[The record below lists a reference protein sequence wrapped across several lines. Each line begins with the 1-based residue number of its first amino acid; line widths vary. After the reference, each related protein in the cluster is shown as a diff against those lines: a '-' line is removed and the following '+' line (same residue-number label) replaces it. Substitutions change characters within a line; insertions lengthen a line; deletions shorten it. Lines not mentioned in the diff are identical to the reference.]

1 MFDQL
6 AGQYSLNLYGFPVLI
21 CGFLILFLG
30 LFILVKNVRSQIN
43 FSFFLSCFTISI
55 WLLGITMVYFS
66 RDESTAFFWGKVLW
80 TGLVFIGSSIYFL
93 TLSLTKRAQERRK
106 TLLMNFAVSG
116 IFCIAVLTT
125 DRFIN
130 GVWKYSWGYYPKA
143 ALLYYIYLPFFFGQM
158 LVSLFNFY
166 VAYRR
171 SDNAAARQ
179 QIRLVFIAFG
189 IAYTASVDY
198 LPNLGYGIY
207 PFGYFPMLLFTAI
220 IFYSIVRYK
229 LWDISTVVHKTAMW
243 AVMSSLVILPV
254 GAIFYFG
261 HGWIDHLNPT
271 GLSLLATSI
280 VLLLVPYIKMVQ
292 PRIDHLFQR
301 RKHDLQKIL
310 QDFIH
315 EIVVLKGLNELV
327 NKLQATIT
335 SVLYPEGT
343 SVILLDVKSETLKPF
358 LVSGLS
364 EAFTVERHPDF
375 LEWLER
381 TKGLAELD
389 LIEADPRYAQIKDP
403 AKEYFKAVAGKLAV
417 PLTHDGKLL
426 GVINLGQKKN
436 LKPYTGLDLDFLS
449 NLKVE
454 ASIAFSNALLYD
466 DVSNMSKELKQWA
479 TELEHKVEERTKE
492 LAESKQEVERA
503 YAKLKELDAIKTQF
517 FSNISHELR
526 TPLTLVLAPLESM
539 IKGEMGAMPT
549 AQQGHM
555 EIMYQNSLR
564 LLKMINNLLDLA
576 KIDAGK
582 MKLTLDYVNLPQFI
596 NGIVASVSPMAEKK
610 QIRLSFVNGDALP
623 ELVCDKEKIERVL
636 LNLIFNS
643 LKFTEPGG
651 TVTVRCAEARSRE
664 RDGHDNPVMVS
675 VSDTGIGFPKEYST
689 RIFERFSQVDASAS
703 RKHEGT
709 GIGLALAK
717 ELVELHR
724 GRIWADSAPG
734 KGTVMTFTLP
744 MDLKPSEPEGTAE
757 DPRAERRRARE
768 RRESEGRRAEDW
780 TKALHTAAEYSATD
794 ILKEGVAVTTSTPA
808 ESQPPERTVLL
819 IEDNADMRSFIAF
832 QLQNEFNL
840 IQARDGIEGV
850 GLATQ
855 HRPDLIISDVMMPG
869 KDGYQVCREIKSDPH
884 TKHIPV
890 ILLTAKAELSEKISG
905 LEYGADDYLT
915 KPFNAQELKA
925 KIRSLIQLRRLER
938 EIQNRS
944 EELERTLK
952 MLQETQTQLVHSEKM
967 AALGLLVAGIAHE
980 VNNPVSFAK
989 GSLSNLRRYLGQVR
1003 EALEKQPETR
1013 QVLVQFNKLLQDIE
1027 QSLNIVKAGLDR
1039 TEGIVTDLKTFARK
1053 DEQYTKRVDIQEGLE
1068 ATIKLIQHEIVE
1080 RIALHRDYGIR
1091 EPVEIIPGQINQV
1104 FMNLLQNAIHAIPE
1118 KGEIWIRSW
1127 EDGDWVHISV
1137 RDSGKGIRKEHL
1149 GRIFEPF
1156 FTTKEVGQ
1164 GTGLGLSVS
1173 YRIIENHGGKITVS
1187 SEEGKGAEFVIT
1199 LPKRGLPDRPA
1210 TKISPEPV
1218 SAKGDAR

>member
-1 MFDQL
+1 L
-6 AGQYSLNLYGFPVLI
+6 
-21 CGFLILFLG
+21 
-30 LFILVKNVRSQIN
+30 RH
-43 FSFFLSCFTISI
+43 
-55 WLLGITMVYFS
+55 
-66 RDESTAFFWGKVLW
+66 RE
-80 TGLVFIGSSIYFL
+80 
-93 TLSLTKRAQERRK
+93 
-106 TLLMNFAVSG
+106 
-116 IFCIAVLTT
+116 
-125 DRFIN
+125 
-130 GVWKYSWGYYPKA
+130 
-143 ALLYYIYLPFFFGQM
+143 
-158 LVSLFNFY
+158 
-166 VAYRR
+166 
-171 SDNAAARQ
+171 
-179 QIRLVFIAFG
+179 FIAQLELEDTNASLQETKNRLEK
-189 IAYTASVDY
+189 AYT
-198 LPNLGYGIY
+198 
-207 PFGYFPMLLFTAI
+207 
-220 IFYSIVRYK
+220 
-229 LWDISTVVHKTAMW
+229 
-243 AVMSSLVILPV
+243 
-254 GAIFYFG
+254 
-261 HGWIDHLNPT
+261 
-271 GLSLLATSI
+271 
-280 VLLLVPYIKMVQ
+280 
-292 PRIDHLFQR
+292 
-301 RKHDLQKIL
+301 
-310 QDFIH
+310 
-315 EIVVLKGLNELV
+315 
-327 NKLQATIT
+327 
-335 SVLYPEGT
+335 
-343 SVILLDVKSETLKPF
+343 
-358 LVSGLS
+358 
-364 EAFTVERHPDF
+364 
-375 LEWLER
+375 
-381 TKGLAELD
+381 
-389 LIEADPRYAQIKDP
+389 
-403 AKEYFKAVAGKLAV
+403 
-417 PLTHDGKLL
+417 
-426 GVINLGQKKN
+426 
-436 LKPYTGLDLDFLS
+436 
-449 NLKVE
+449 
-454 ASIAFSNALLYD
+454 
-466 DVSNMSKELKQWA
+466 
-479 TELEHKVEERTKE
+479 
-492 LAESKQEVERA
+492 
-503 YAKLKELDAIKTQF
+503 KLKELDAIKTQF

-582 MKLTLDYVNLPQFI
+582 MKLTLDQVNLPQFI

-610 QIRLSFVNGDALP
+610 QIRLSFANGDSLP

-651 TVTVRCAEARSRE
+651 TVTIRCAKARSQDTDAHGDRA
-664 RDGHDNPVMVS
+664 MVS

-717 ELVELHR
+717 ELIELHH
-724 GRIWADSAPG
+724 GRIWADSDPG

-794 ILKEGVAVTTSTPA
+794 ILNEGVAVSTPTPA

-855 HRPDLIISDVMMPG
+855 HRPDLIVSDVMMPG
-869 KDGYQVCREIKSDPH
+869 KDGYQVCREIKTDPH

-952 MLQETQTQLVHSEKM
+952 MLQETQSQLVHSEKM

-1027 QSLNIVKAGLDR
+1027 QSLNIVKTGLDR

-1053 DEQYTKRVDIQEGLE
+1053 DEQHTKRVDIQEGLE
-1068 ATIKLIQHEIVE
+1068 ATIKLIQHEILE
-1080 RIALHRDYGIR
+1080 RITLHRDYAIR
-1091 EPVEIIPGQINQV
+1091 EPVEIIPGQTNQV

-1118 KGEIWIRSW
+1118 KGDIWIRSW
-1127 EDGDWVHISV
+1127 EDGDLVHISI
-1137 RDSGKGIRKEHL
+1137 RDSGKGIRKEHI

-1199 LPKRGLPDRPA
+1199 LPKRQLPDRPA
-1210 TKISPEPV
+1210 SGISPEPV

>member
-1 MFDQL
+1 MVNYVVVSIST
-6 AGQYSLNLYGFPVLI
+6 AAISLG
-21 CGFLILFLG
+21 LG
-30 LFILVKNVRSQIN
+30 LFVLFKGWRKPLNRVWALLSLSVSGYLCGFAQTINQTDHDLALIGARIL
-43 FSFFLSCFTISI
+43 TISASFI
-55 WLLGITMVYFS
+55 PSLYLNFICSLDTSQELKIRPLLISYSFTGFFSLASFSSSFIKEVGPKLSFNYYIVPGPLYYLYFVFFVACTGYGLYTLIHLFKTSPPYGTKRLLGH
-66 RDESTAFFWGKVLW
+66 VL
-80 TGLVFIGSSIYFL
+80 I
-93 TLSLTKRAQERRK
+93 
-106 TLLMNFAVSG
+106 
-116 IFCIAVLTT
+116 
-125 DRFIN
+125 
-130 GVWKYSWGYYPKA
+130 
-143 ALLYYIYLPFFFGQM
+143 
-158 LVSLFNFY
+158 
-166 VAYRR
+166 
-171 SDNAAARQ
+171 
-179 QIRLVFIAFG
+179 
-189 IAYTASVDY
+189 ASVIGFGGGSTTF
-198 LPNLGYGIY
+198 LPVLGVNVHPIGM
-207 PFGYFPMLLFTAI
+207 YFVILYSAI
-220 IFYSIVRYK
+220 ISYSIIRYR
-229 LWDISTVVHKTAMW
+229 LMDITTVIHKTAMW
-243 AVMSSLVILPV
+243 AAMSSLIILPIGGLFYFAHNWINNLNPYQLFFLVSSVIL
-254 GAIFYFG
+254 
-261 HGWIDHLNPT
+261 
-271 GLSLLATSI
+271 LLI
-280 VLLLVPYIKMVQ
+280 PYIKVVQ
-292 PRIDHLFQR
+292 PRIDHLFER

-327 NKLQATIT
+327 SKLQATIT
-335 SVLYPEGT
+335 SVLYPERT
-343 SVILLDVKSETLKPF
+343 SIILFDVKSDTLKPF
-358 LVSGLS
+358 QVSGLS
-364 EAFTVERHPDF
+364 EEFYVDRHPDF
-375 LEWLER
+375 LKWLEQS
-381 TKGLAELD
+381 KGVTELD
-389 LIEADPRYAQIKDP
+389 LIEADPRHIQIKDQ
-403 AKEYFKAVAGKLAV
+403 AIKYFKAVGGKLAV

-466 DVSNMSKELKQWA
+466 DVSKMSQELKLWA

-492 LAESKQEVERA
+492 LAESKQEVEKA

-517 FSNISHELR
+517 FANVSHELR
-526 TPLTLVLAPLESM
+526 TPLTLVLAPLES
-539 IKGEMGAMPT
+539 ILKGELGYVSKS
-549 AQQGHM
+549 QQGHIQ
-555 EIMYQNSLR
+555 IMHQNALR

-582 MKLTLDYVNLPQFI
+582 MTLNLEPINLDHFI
-596 NGIVASVSPMAEKK
+596 KGIVASVTPLAEKK
-610 QIRLSFVNGDALP
+610 QIRLSFVDGERLTGV
-623 ELVCDKEKIERVL
+623 VCDREKVERVL

-643 LKFTEPGG
+643 IKFTEPGG
-651 TVTVRCAEARSRE
+651 SVTVRCEKANSTE
-664 RDGHDNPVMVS
+664 RDESATRVQVS
-675 VSDTGIGFPKEYST
+675 VADTGIGIPKEYKEK
-689 RIFERFSQVDASAS
+689 IFERFSQVDASAS
-703 RKHEGT
+703 RKYEGT

-724 GRIWADSAPG
+724 GRIWADSEPG

-744 MDLKPSEPEGTAE
+744 TDLELPKTDTTPEDRRTG
-757 DPRAERRRARE
+757 RRRARE
-768 RRESEGRRAEDW
+768 RRETERRWTEDW
-780 TKALHTAAEYSATD
+780 TQALRSAAEYSAGD
-794 ILKEGVAVTTSTPA
+794 VLKEPVPIQAPLPFPSGPI
-808 ESQPPERTVLL
+808 EHTVLL

-832 QLQNEFNL
+832 QLQDEFKL
-840 IQARDGIEGV
+840 LQARDGIEGV

-855 HRPDLIISDVMMPG
+855 HLPDIIISDVMMPG

-905 LEYGADDYLT
+905 LEFGADDYLT

-925 KIRSLIQLRRLER
+925 KIRSLVQLRRLER

-1013 QVLVQFNKLLQDIE
+1013 QVLTQFNKLLQDIE
-1027 QSLNIVKAGLDR
+1027 QSLNIVKSGLER

-1068 ATIKLIQHEIVE
+1068 ATLKLIQHEMTG
-1080 RIALHRDYGIR
+1080 RITVHRDYGIQ
-1091 EPVEIIPGQINQV
+1091 ETVEIIPGQVNQV

-1118 KGEIWIRSW
+1118 KGDIWIRTW
-1127 EDGDWVHISV
+1127 EDGDRVHVAV
-1137 RDSGKGIRKEHL
+1137 RDSGKGIQKEHL

-1199 LPKRGLPDRPA
+1199 LPKRQLPDRPETA
-1210 TKISPEPV
+1210 TPADPV
-1218 SAKGDAR
+1218 AIKGNRR

>member
-1 MFDQL
+1 MKTVQEDYPKFLYELSLQRVRIGAIL
-6 AGQYSLNLYGFPVLI
+6 AIILVPASGALDYFTQPEYLETFFYIRIVCSLILIGVLALTYTRVGMQWPTALGIFGVFCVGAAFGLMIRYLGYTSPYYAGLNLIILAIGVLFPWGLKET
-21 CGFLILFLG
+21 FL
-30 LFILVKNVRSQIN
+30 
-43 FSFFLSCFTISI
+43 
-55 WLLGITMVYFS
+55 
-66 RDESTAFFWGKVLW
+66 A
-80 TGLVFIGSSIYFL
+80 
-93 TLSLTKRAQERRK
+93 
-106 TLLMNFAVSG
+106 
-116 IFCIAVLTT
+116 
-125 DRFIN
+125 
-130 GVWKYSWGYYPKA
+130 
-143 ALLYYIYLPFFFGQM
+143 
-158 LVSLFNFY
+158 
-166 VAYRR
+166 
-171 SDNAAARQ
+171 
-179 QIRLVFIAFG
+179 
-189 IAYTASVDY
+189 
-198 LPNLGYGIY
+198 
-207 PFGYFPMLLFTAI
+207 
-220 IFYSIVRYK
+220 
-229 LWDISTVVHKTAMW
+229 
-243 AVMSSLVILPV
+243 SSLVYSCYLVPTLLFDEINNPQ
-254 GAIFYFG
+254 IFFNNNLFIVETMIIALASNYFS
-261 HGWIDHLNPT
+261 
-271 GLSLLATSI
+271 SLLRLREFTSRYQ
-280 VLLLVPYIKMVQ
+280 L
-292 PRIDHLFQR
+292 
-301 RKHDLQKIL
+301 
-310 QDFIH
+310 
-315 EIVVLKGLNELV
+315 E
-327 NKLQATIT
+327 QAKTQ
-335 SVLYPEGT
+335 
-343 SVILLDVKSETLKPF
+343 
-358 LVSGLS
+358 
-364 EAFTVERHPDF
+364 VEQ
-375 LEWLER
+375 
-381 TKGLAELD
+381 A
-389 LIEADPRYAQIKDP
+389 
-403 AKEYFKAVAGKLAV
+403 
-417 PLTHDGKLL
+417 
-426 GVINLGQKKN
+426 
-436 LKPYTGLDLDFLS
+436 YT
-449 NLKVE
+449 
-454 ASIAFSNALLYD
+454 
-466 DVSNMSKELKQWA
+466 
-479 TELEHKVEERTKE
+479 
-492 LAESKQEVERA
+492 
-503 YAKLKELDAIKTQF
+503 KLKELDAIKTQF

-539 IKGEMGAMPT
+539 IKGEMGTLPV
-549 AQQGHM
+549 AQQSHM

-582 MKLTLDYVNLPQFI
+582 MKLVLDQVNLPEFVK
-596 NGIVASVSPMAEKK
+596 GIVASVSPLAEKK
-610 QIRLSFVNGDALP
+610 QIRLLFKNGDQLP
-623 ELVCDKEKIERVL
+623 EVVCDKEKIERVL

-651 TVTVRCAEARSRE
+651 AVTVRCGNARSIE
-664 RDGHDNPVMVS
+664 IDGQGDRVVMS

-717 ELVELHR
+717 ELVELHH
-724 GRIWADSAPG
+724 GRIWADSEPG

-744 MDLKPSEPEGTAE
+744 MDLKLSDMEGTAE
-757 DPRAERRRARE
+757 DRRAERRRARE

-794 ILKEGVAVTTSTPA
+794 ILKEGVAVPAPA
-808 ESQPPERTVLL
+808 ESEAPEHTVLL

-832 QLQNEFNL
+832 QLQDEFKL

-855 HRPDLIISDVMMPG
+855 HHPDIIISDVMMPG
-869 KDGYQVCREIKSDPH
+869 KDGYQVCREIKTDLH

-925 KIRSLIQLRRLER
+925 KIRSLVQLRRLER
-938 EIQNRS
+938 EIQHRS

-1027 QSLNIVKAGLDR
+1027 QSLNIVKAGLER

-1053 DEQYTKRVDIQEGLE
+1053 DEQFTKRVDVQGGLE
-1068 ATIKLIQHEIVE
+1068 ATIKLIQHEMAD
-1080 RIALHRDYGIR
+1080 RITLHRDYGIR

-1104 FMNLLQNAIHAIPE
+1104 FMNLLQNAIHAVPE
-1118 KGEIWIRSW
+1118 KGEIWIHTW

-1199 LPKRGLPDRPA
+1199 LPKRRLPDRLA
-1210 TKISPEPV
+1210 KGISPESV